1 MAKISKKIF
10 SVFISYLFYFSN
22 VSCLNKTNALNS
34 INFENYNQNILE
46 SHDKENSESNKI
58 KNWVIGLVAGYA
70 SLNILSRALTQIALF
85 FGAFQTVNKN
95 NSINYDNQIVSEE
108 ILENINDEPVVIGK
122 KYFCNISSS
131 SSLKNINI
139 IFFNGN
145 GGSVLND
152 EMHLGPDGKLVYLIK
167 KGATVYTI
175 DYTGYGNRKKFFGP
189 FAMSENSIFQDGENI
204 FNYVLKESKNK
215 KIIIYGYSLGGQ
227 VAIHVWRYIQENN
240 LEDKLAGVILH
251 SPLNNFNKVAGKIFK
266 PLEYLLNLML
276 INLNK
281 FKEFE
286 KLKATKV
293 PSYWYSGYTED
304 SSEFV
309 DLKTTI
315 YGDPDYNISK
325 EEATEIIINK
335 LKDKGIEN
343 ARVVIKKISHMEGYS
358 IISGKKEAQYE
369 INEFKKF
376 IKKIEDANT

>member
-1 MAKISKKIF
+1 MTKIPKKIF
-10 SVFISYLFYFSN
+10 SVFISILFYFSHL
-22 VSCLNKTNALNS
+22 SCFNKTNALNQ
-34 INFENYNQNILE
+34 INLEDYNQNSLE
-46 SHDKENSESNKI
+46 FYNKENSESNKT
-58 KNWVIGLVAGYA
+58 KNWIIGLVASYA
-70 SLNILSRALTQIALF
+70 SLNILSRLLTQIALF
-85 FGAFQTVNKN
+85 FGSFQAVNKN
-95 NSINYDNQIVSEE
+95 NNINYDNQILSEE
-108 ILENINDEPVVIGK
+108 IIENINNEPVVIGK
-122 KYFCNISSS
+122 KYFCNTSSN
-131 SSLKNINI
+131 SSLKKINI

-152 EMHLGPDGKLVYLIK
+152 KMHLGPNGKLIYLIK

-189 FAMSENSIFQDGENI
+189 FAMSESTIFEDGENI
-204 FNYVLKESKNK
+204 FNYVLNKNKNK

-227 VAIHVWRYIQENN
+227 VAMHVWHYIQENN
-240 LEDKLAGVILH
+240 LEYKLAGVILH

-281 FKEFE
+281 FQEFK

-315 YGDPDYNISK
+315 FGDSDYNISK
-325 EEATEIIINK
+325 EKATEIIINK
-335 LKDKGIEN
+335 LKAKNIEN
-343 ARVVIKKISHMEGYS
+343 AHVIMNEMSHMGNHN
-358 IISGKKEAQYE
+358 IISDKKEEQYE

-376 IKKIEDANT
+376 IKKIEDANN

>member
-1 MAKISKKIF
+1 MTKIAKKIF

-22 VSCLNKTNALNS
+22 VSCLNKINALNS

-152 EMHLGPDGKLVYLIK
+152 EMHLGPNGKLIYLIK

-189 FAMSENSIFQDGENI
+189 FAMSE
-204 FNYVLKESKNK
+204 K
-215 KIIIYGYSLGGQ
+215 
-227 VAIHVWRYIQENN
+227 YI
-240 LEDKLAGVILH
+240 
-251 SPLNNFNKVAGKIFK
+251 
-266 PLEYLLNLML
+266 
-276 INLNK
+276 
-281 FKEFE
+281 
-286 KLKATKV
+286 
-293 PSYWYSGYTED
+293 
-304 SSEFV
+304 
-309 DLKTTI
+309 
-315 YGDPDYNISK
+315 
-325 EEATEIIINK
+325 
-335 LKDKGIEN
+335 
-343 ARVVIKKISHMEGYS
+343 
-358 IISGKKEAQYE
+358 
-369 INEFKKF
+369 
-376 IKKIEDANT
+376 

>member
-10 SVFISYLFYFSN
+10 SVFISCLFYFSHTDYF
-22 VSCLNKTNALNS
+22 NKINALNS
-34 INFENYNQNILE
+34 INSENYNQDSLE
-46 SHDKENSESNKI
+46 FYNKENSESNKI
-58 KNWVIGLVAGYA
+58 KNWVIGLAAGYA

-108 ILENINDEPVVIGK
+108 ILENINDESVIIGK
-122 KYFCNISSS
+122 KYWCNNNSN
-131 SSLKNINI
+131 SSLKNINVV
-139 IFFNGN
+139 FFNGN

-189 FAMSENSIFQDGENI
+189 FAMSENSIFKDGEDI
-204 FNYVLKESKNK
+204 FNYVLNESVNK

-227 VAIHVWRYIQENN
+227 VAMHVWRYIQENN
-240 LEDKLAGVILH
+240 LENKLAGVILH

-281 FKEFE
+281 FREFE

-315 YGDPDYNISK
+315 CGDSDYNISK
-325 EEATEIIINK
+325 EEAIEIIINK
-335 LKDKGIEN
+335 LKEKNIEN
-343 ARVVIKKISHMEGYS
+343 AHVVMNKISHMGNYS
-358 IISGKKEAQYE
+358 IISDKKEEQYE

-376 IKKIEDANT
+376 IQKIADANA